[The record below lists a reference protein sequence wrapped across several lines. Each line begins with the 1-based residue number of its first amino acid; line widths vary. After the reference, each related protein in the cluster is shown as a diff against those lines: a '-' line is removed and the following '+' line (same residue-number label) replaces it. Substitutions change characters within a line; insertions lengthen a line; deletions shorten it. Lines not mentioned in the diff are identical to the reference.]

1 VSLHSG
7 KLAVHRFST
16 SRIAKALRFHRD
28 KDSRYI
34 LRSDR
39 RGTLEAGAAG
49 ATLSAER
56 AMMTIFEIRTAYHNS
71 LANMRNWF
79 GDEGVSGRLTVLD
92 RLSILDAWQQ
102 EMVEF
107 FERHGF
113 CFACNRR
120 LDRCRCRREVE

>member
-1 VSLHSG
+1 
-7 KLAVHRFST
+7 
-16 SRIAKALRFHRD
+16 
-28 KDSRYI
+28 
-34 LRSDR
+34 
-39 RGTLEAGAAG
+39 
-49 ATLSAER
+49 
-56 AMMTIFEIRTAYHNS
+56 MMTIFEIRTAYHNS

-107 FERHGF
+107 FERHGH

-120 LDRCRCRREVE
+120 LDRCRCRREQE